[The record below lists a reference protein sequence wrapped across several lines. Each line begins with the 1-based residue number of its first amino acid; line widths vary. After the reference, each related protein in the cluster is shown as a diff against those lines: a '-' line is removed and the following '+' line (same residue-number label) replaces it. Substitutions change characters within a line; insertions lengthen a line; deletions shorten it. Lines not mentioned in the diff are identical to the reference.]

1 MSNATEPNDR
11 KAIWLLSGLGG
22 LIGGLC
28 CLTPIVVIL
37 LGISGV
43 AAANS
48 LGNTL
53 YGEYRWAFRVVAL
66 VCLALALIVYFR
78 KRGICTLDEAKRQ
91 RNRVINVTSLVVFT
105 SAGIYIL
112 WTYVVLHYWGIA
124 AGLPWSTYSDER
136 WAIPASAVIL
146 SLAVVA
152 SLWLRRSKA

>member
-1 MSNATEPNDR
+1 MTNATEPGDR
-11 KAIWLLSGLGG
+11 KAIWLLSALGG

-37 LGISGV
+37 LGLSGV

-53 YGEYRWAFRVVAL
+53 YGEHRWAFRIVAL
-66 VCLALALIVYFR
+66 VFLALALILYFR

-91 RNRVINVTSLVVFT
+91 RNRVINVASLVVFT

-112 WTYVVLHYWGIA
+112 WNYVVLHYWGIA
-124 AGLPWSTYSDER
+124 AGLPWSQYSDER

-146 SLAVVA
+146 ALAVVA